1 MAKEGSNI
9 LEYILLGVGGFV
21 IYEMFF
27 ATPAATT
34 TPAVPVVPATTPAPV
49 TTANTTT
56 NTTTATQS
64 TTPATPAVPVQ
75 TVPAA
80 WASIVTL
87 LTAAGGAGPLT
98 ADQWSYY
105 YNIIQTTPTSA
116 TMMDNILTNLGFSQA
131 NRGGPI
137 TAQQFVNALATA
149 TGMSG
154 LGGLGRV
161 YVSGFHGPM
170 VVKGLG
176 TIGAGYG
183 INALHGSDASYWE
196 RAFKYNL

>member
-1 MAKEGSNI
+1 MASDHI
-9 LEYILLGVGGFV
+9 LEYILLGVGGYF

-34 TPAVPVVPATTPAPV
+34 TPAVPVVPATTPAAV
-49 TTANTTT
+49 STANTTT
-56 NTTTATQS
+56 NTTVATAS
-64 TTPATPAVPVQ
+64 TTTPTPVSTPVQ
-75 TVPAA
+75 SVPAA
-80 WASIVTL
+80 WANIVTL

-105 YNIIQTTPTSA
+105 YNIIQTVPTTA
-116 TMMDNILTNLGFSQA
+116 VQMDNILTNLGFSQA

-137 TAQQFVNALATA
+137 TAQQFVNALAAT